1 VSAVNWER
9 EPGEKIEEFVAA
21 LLLLEHPAGN
31 LITPSRG
38 DRGVDIRVPNPD
50 GFDIY
55 QVKRYTRPLTS
66 RQAKEIETS
75 WATFVRETLP
85 VLPVRSWTLVTPW
98 NPTNE
103 RLDWLAGLT
112 AGSGVATTWMGRTN
126 LDVLAA
132 QRQSLVSYYFGDGG
146 HELKRLL
153 ADALQAGRD
162 LPHTDA
168 AEDLL
173 AAAIARQRSI
183 AATLTVTRRA
193 V

>member
-9 EPGEKIEEFVAA
+9 EPGEKVEEFVAA

-75 WATFVRETLP
+75 WARFVRENAAGP
-85 VLPVRSWTLVTPW
+85 ARALVDLGDAVGSDQ
-98 NPTNE
+98 
-103 RLDWLAGLT
+103 RAAGLAG
-112 AGSGVATTWMGRTN
+112 G
-126 LDVLAA
+126 
-132 QRQSLVSYYFGDGG
+132 
-146 HELKRLL
+146 
-153 ADALQAGRD
+153 ADR
-162 LPHTDA
+162 
-168 AEDLL
+168 
-173 AAAIARQRSI
+173 RQR
-183 AATLTVTRRA
+183 RRDDVDGA
-193 V
+193 DQP

>member
-1 VSAVNWER
+1 MTTVNWER
-9 EPGEKIEEFVAA
+9 EPGEKVEEFVAA
-21 LLLLEHPAGN
+21 LVLLEHPDGN

-66 RQAKEIETS
+66 RQAEEIEKS
-75 WATFVRETLP
+75 WSTFVRETLP

-98 NPTNE
+98 DPTNE
-103 RLDWLAGLT
+103 RLDWLAELT
-112 AGSGVATTWMGRTN
+112 AGSGIPTKWMGRTN

-146 HELKRLL
+146 SSYSGCSRTPSRAAGTFRVQTQRRTCSRLPSP
-153 ADALQAGRD
+153 GS
-162 LPHTDA
+162 A
-168 AEDLL
+168 A
-173 AAAIARQRSI
+173 SP
-183 AATLTVTRRA
+183 RR
-193 V
+193 